1 MTRGLPQRSGS
12 ARATLQVPR
21 PIVLALEDSGFS
33 RTTGALDG
41 SGLAPLAVFDRVGLQ
56 LVCARLQPPIAILD
70 LDLPWTLEAGE
81 ELSRTGVRVIAVSD
95 DEVSQLRALRRGF
108 VEALAKDLSP
118 QSLIARIKALIS
130 LPHEVPPQPSADGL
144 GKLGID
150 ALARVAYWDERVLP
164 LAKGPFD
171 LLKYLA
177 DRAGSIVPKDQLTRD
192 FGWMDVNALYQAIA
206 ELRRGLGPEPAKHI
220 ENRRGYG
227 YGYRPFLKAALAQV
241 RGGREETS

>member
-21 PIVLALEDSGFS
+21 PIVLALEDSGLS
-33 RTTGALDG
+33 RTTRALAG
-41 SGLAPLAVFDRVGLQ
+41 SGLAPLAVFDRIGLQ

-70 LDLPWTLEAGE
+70 LDLPWTLDSGE
-81 ELSRTGVRVIAVSD
+81 EISKTGVRVIAVSD
-95 DEVSQLRALRRGF
+95 DEVNQLRALRRGF
-108 VEALAKDLSP
+108 VEALSKDLSP
-118 QSLIARIKALIS
+118 QLLNARIQALIS

-144 GKLGID
+144 GKLRID
-150 ALARVAYWDERVLP
+150 ALARVAYWDERFLS

-171 LLKYLA
+171 LLRYLA
-177 DRAGSIVPKDQLTRD
+177 DRAGSIVPRNQLMRD
-192 FGWMDVNALYQAIA
+192 FGWVDVNALHQAIA
-206 ELRRGLGPEPAKHI
+206 ELRKGLGPEPAKHI

-227 YGYRPFLKAALAQV
+227 YGYRPFLKVALSQV